1 MSFINFL
8 GLDDPGYGNF
18 AKGILYVI
26 YELLW
31 KFVYAVGKLVD
42 AVTGLFYKLAG
53 LDYLGSGSESLVEET
68 DLLSQLF
75 NQNIVSNVSLFMI
88 IASVSLMTIFG
99 TAAVVKRLYFTKGEV
114 KPTIDVIKNM
124 VMAAVFLIFLTPI
137 ALFAISS
144 ISTVTTIVASLFGTD
159 MNVSIADVMFRS
171 SFSDDPI
178 AAYNAMYS
186 AKVAEGVEWTDI
198 TSWTQ
203 IANSDFLFELEYGAS
218 STVDFYWYVFLIGG
232 GIVLY
237 NIIVIAFR
245 LVKRLFNVIV
255 LYLLGPIYIA
265 KMVDDGGAKFKEW
278 KNKALSE
285 LVSVVGT
292 VVGFMVLISLV
303 SVIDTLELIDVTAS
317 GTGTEGGEL
326 GVVSLVDSAVE
337 EGDTNSTIILINNI
351 AKMILLMAG
360 TSVAKDSGEL
370 LGNLF
375 KNANEEG
382 NALLEGIYDKLSSKE
397 NKPASNNNQTPRTR
411 VITKNTT
418 TTRKIMDYS
427 QDIPLPT
434 NNGKQNVNVTNNQ
447 RNNFNTT
454 VNNIDRKTTN
464 LQNRTNISI
473 SEGNRAPTPGV
484 KQGTYKQVSSDGV
497 KSKIN
502 PSDVLNQTFK
512 TYKNENDKLRNEWE
526 FVKNGNSAE
535 SKQVV
540 KDFESASKDLDTSI
554 STGEQNKIKASMS
567 KYVDAYKK
575 EEKVAKEGYK
585 DFAGKSAKLSND
597 LTMKQQEEL
606 RNISNAYRKA
616 QVDYGKTAR
625 KLSQV
630 SEGNMSATEALRVKE
645 RADKQRA
652 KLMEASS
659 KANDFYNNQKK
670 GV

>member
-31 KFVYAVGKLVD
+31 KIVYAVGKLVD

-53 LDYLGSGSESLVEET
+53 LDYLGSGSETLVEET

-88 IASVSLMTIFG
+88 LASVSLMTIFG

-114 KPTIDVIKNM
+114 KSTVDIIKNM
-124 VMAAVFLIFLTPI
+124 VMASIFLVFLTPI

-144 ISTVTTIVASLFGTD
+144 ISTVTTVVASLFGTD
-159 MNVSIADVMFRS
+159 MNVSIADVMFKS

-186 AKVAEGVEWTDI
+186 AQVAEGVEWTDI

-203 IANSDFLFELEYGAS
+203 IANSDFLFELEYGSS

-232 GIVLY
+232 GVVLY

-255 LYLLGPIYIA
+255 LYLLGPIYVA
-265 KMVDDGGAKFKEW
+265 KMVDDGGVKFKEW

-303 SVIDTLELIDVTAS
+303 SVIDTLELIEVNAPS
-317 GTGTEGGEL
+317 AGTEGGGL
-326 GVVSLVDSAVE
+326 GVVSLVDSIVE
-337 EGDTNSTIILINNI
+337 EPENNSTIILINNI

-382 NALLEGIYDKLSSKE
+382 NALLEGIYDKLNSKE
-397 NKPASNNNQTPRTR
+397 NKSTGNNSQTPRTR

-418 TTRKIMDYS
+418 TTRKIVDYS

-434 NNGKQNVNVTNNQ
+434 NNKPNVNVTNNQ

-464 LQNRTNISI
+464 LQNRTNLSI
-473 SEGNRAPTPGV
+473 SEGNRVPTPGV
-484 KQGTYKQVSSDGV
+484 KQGTYKQVSNDGV

-502 PSDVLNQTFK
+502 PADVLNQTFK

-526 FVKNGNSAE
+526 FVKNGNSSE

-540 KDFESASKDLDTSI
+540 KDFESASKDLDASI
-554 STGEQNKIKASMS
+554 TAGEQNKIKASMT

>member
-31 KFVYAVGKLVD
+31 KVVYAVGKLVD

-88 IASVSLMTIFG
+88 LASVSLMTIFG

-114 KPTIDVIKNM
+114 KSTVDIIKNM
-124 VMAAVFLIFLTPI
+124 VMASVFLIFLTPI

-144 ISTVTTIVASLFGTD
+144 ISTVTTVIASLFGTD
-159 MNVSIADVMFRS
+159 MSVSIADVMFKS

-186 AKVAEGVEWTDI
+186 AQVAEGVEWTDI

-203 IANSDFLFELEYGAS
+203 IANSDFLFELEYGSS

-237 NIIVIAFR
+237 NVIVIAFR

-255 LYLLGPIYIA
+255 LYLLGPIYVA
-265 KMVDDGGAKFKEW
+265 KMVDDGGIKFKEW

-292 VVGFMVLISLV
+292 VVGFMILISLV
-303 SVIDTLELIDVTAS
+303 SVIDTLELIEVGSPSA
-317 GTGTEGGEL
+317 GTEGGGL
-326 GVVSLVDSAVE
+326 GFVSLVDSILE
-337 EGDTNSTIILINNI
+337 ETDTNSTIVLINNI

-382 NALLEGIYDKLSSKE
+382 NALLEGIYEKLSSKE
-397 NKPASNNNQTPRTR
+397 NKSSSNNSQTPRTR

-418 TTRKIMDYS
+418 TTRRIIDYS
-427 QDIPLPT
+427 QDVPLPT
-434 NNGKQNVNVTNNQ
+434 NSGKPNVNVTNNQ

-464 LQNRTNISI
+464 LQNRTNLSI

-484 KQGTYKQVSSDGV
+484 KQGTYKQVSNDSV

-502 PSDVLNQTFK
+502 PADVLNQTFK

-526 FVKNGNSAE
+526 FVKNGNSSD

-540 KDFESASKDLDTSI
+540 KDFESASKDLDASI
-554 STGEQNKIKASMS
+554 TTGEQNKIKASMS

-597 LTMKQQEEL
+597 LTTKQQEEL

>member
-31 KFVYAVGKLVD
+31 KVVYAVGKLVD

-88 IASVSLMTIFG
+88 LASVSLMTIFG

-114 KPTIDVIKNM
+114 KSTVDIIKNM
-124 VMAAVFLIFLTPI
+124 VMASVFLIFLTPI

-144 ISTVTTIVASLFGTD
+144 ISTVTTVIASLFGTD
-159 MNVSIADVMFRS
+159 MSVSIADVMFKS

-186 AKVAEGVEWTDI
+186 AQVAEGVEWTDI

-203 IANSDFLFELEYGAS
+203 IANSDFLFELEYGSS

-237 NIIVIAFR
+237 NVIVIAFR

-255 LYLLGPIYIA
+255 LYLLGPIYVA
-265 KMVDDGGAKFKEW
+265 KMVDDGGIKFKEW

-292 VVGFMVLISLV
+292 VVGFMILISLV
-303 SVIDTLELIDVTAS
+303 SVIDTLELIEVGSPSA
-317 GTGTEGGEL
+317 GTEGGGL
-326 GVVSLVDSAVE
+326 GVVSLVDSIVE
-337 EGDTNSTIILINNI
+337 ETDTNSTIVLINNI

-382 NALLEGIYDKLSSKE
+382 NALLEGIYEKLSSKE
-397 NKPASNNNQTPRTR
+397 NKSSSNNSQTPRTR

-418 TTRKIMDYS
+418 TTRRIIDYS
-427 QDIPLPT
+427 QDVPLPT
-434 NNGKQNVNVTNNQ
+434 NSGKPNVNVTNNQ

-464 LQNRTNISI
+464 LQNRTNLSI

-484 KQGTYKQVSSDGV
+484 KQGTYKQVSNDSV

-502 PSDVLNQTFK
+502 PADVLNQTFK

-526 FVKNGNSAE
+526 FVKNGNSSD

-540 KDFESASKDLDTSI
+540 KDFESASKDLDASI
-554 STGEQNKIKASMS
+554 TTGEQNKIKASMS

-597 LTMKQQEEL
+597 LTTKQQEEL